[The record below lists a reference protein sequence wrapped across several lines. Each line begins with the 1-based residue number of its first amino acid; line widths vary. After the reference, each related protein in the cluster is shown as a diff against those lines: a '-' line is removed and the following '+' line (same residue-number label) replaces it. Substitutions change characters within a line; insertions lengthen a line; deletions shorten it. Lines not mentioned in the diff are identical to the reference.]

1 MSSTAT
7 GGRST
12 SAMAGVR
19 LEGITKRFGDVVAL
33 RDVSLTVEDGEF
45 FCVLGPPGA
54 GKTTLLRT
62 IMGLT
67 RPDAGSI
74 VMGDRDVTFV
84 EPGERDASI
93 VFQNLALYP
102 DKSVY
107 DNLAFPLRQRRPK
120 PPRQEIDEAVRSAA
134 AILRIEPLL
143 KRKPGQLS
151 GGERQRVAIG
161 RSLARAPQVYLLDE
175 PLSALDAV
183 LRMEMRSELK
193 RLQHSL
199 GRTLVYV
206 THDQLEAMSM
216 ANRVCVLD
224 SGTIQQVGPPLE
236 IYERPANAFVA
247 RTLGSPPMN
256 QIRASIARENG
267 AVRIDAGPLQ
277 LVAAVDGAT
286 ESLLAAVGQ
295 EVTIGVRAEDV
306 LLEQRAGAAPA
317 SVITVEHLGIE
328 AIVDLELRG
337 QIIKASTSPTIDAA
351 AGSTLPLSV
360 DTSRMHVFGSDGMT
374 IYSAVGQTHFT
385 AAAAST

>member
-1 MSSTAT
+1 
-7 GGRST
+7 
-12 SAMAGVR
+12 MAGVR